1 MNCVFKHY
9 LPFFVILEYIASRC
23 MSFGVKFIFQ
33 NDSKIAILS
42 LKRVIFTMAAIWPIW
57 WLKKWHPF
65 FSHSLVH
72 NEHSD
77 TKKLISAQKSH
88 GITLFFYIYKVMPCI
103 TRIMSC
109 TGCKFHFVCHQFHFS
124 LIEISILSQAS
135 LLLITNNESHLAC
148 NHW

>member
-77 TKKLISAQKSH
+77 TKKSISAQKSH
-88 GITLFFYIYKVMPCI
+88 GIPLFFLYLQSDALHYQNNVMYWMQIKQI
-103 TRIMSC
+103 T
-109 TGCKFHFVCHQFHFS
+109 
-124 LIEISILSQAS
+124 LYAISFTSHLLEYLFLSQAKYLVAS
-135 LLLITNNESHLAC
+135 WHQ
-148 NHW
+148 